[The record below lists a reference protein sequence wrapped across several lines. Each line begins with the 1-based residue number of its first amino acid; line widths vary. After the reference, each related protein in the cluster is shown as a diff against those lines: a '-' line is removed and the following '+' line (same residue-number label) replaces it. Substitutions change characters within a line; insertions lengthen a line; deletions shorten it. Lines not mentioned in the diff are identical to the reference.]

1 MPIGDNDEDS
11 DERESEEWVRAIDRG
26 GLILVSDELYMMFQ
40 SMELELRKHL
50 KLGNDVNIKD
60 NAMKELM
67 DNEDVLFYWSLVSVD
82 FDEAESNE
90 LLKLIIQHWI
100 TVRGFSFVSGFMEKY
115 KQRNKK
121 STQKSKGL
129 RKTLSTTSSEDI

>member
-1 MPIGDNDEDS
+1 M
-11 DERESEEWVRAIDRG
+11 
-26 GLILVSDELYMMFQ
+26 SDELYMMFQ

-67 DNEDVLFYWSLVSVD
+67 NNEDVLFYWSVVSVN

-100 TVRGFSFVSGFMEKY
+100 TVRGFSFVSGYMEKY
-115 KQRNKK
+115 KQ
-121 STQKSKGL
+121 
-129 RKTLSTTSSEDI
+129 